1 MREDFFII
9 IFPIAVLFRHGL
21 SAPLREAE
29 TMTIAIAGDD
39 ELISFEKDIKHGT
52 PKAEDLSHRHSERL
66 TQPLLPRQMS
76 FFTRPAGVRSP
87 AY

>member
-1 MREDFFII
+1 MREDLFVI

-21 SAPLREAE
+21 CAPLREAE

-39 ELISFEKDIKHGT
+39 ELISFERISNIALLRPKIFLIIT
-52 PKAEDLSHRHSERL
+52 PERL

-87 AY
+87 A